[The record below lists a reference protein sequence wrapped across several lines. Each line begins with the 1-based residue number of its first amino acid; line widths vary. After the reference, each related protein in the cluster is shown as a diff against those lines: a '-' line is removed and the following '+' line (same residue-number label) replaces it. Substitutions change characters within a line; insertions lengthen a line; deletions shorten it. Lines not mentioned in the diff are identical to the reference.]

1 VQLLKGVVG
10 ATGKAILV
18 YDSDQ
23 AGIKAAERS
32 IAIFEQGFLDAR
44 ILVLPQG
51 YDPDDFLREYGPED
65 FHKAGKKALGMV
77 PFLIDSAIQ
86 RYGMSLEGKVK
97 AVAALQN
104 ALSAVQDN
112 VARSLYIKQ
121 LAERLDIDESA
132 IMEKVRQSARSA
144 SMNHPDKQLERLN
157 KQINGGNRLEQQI
170 VAMML
175 MYPVMIPEVVG
186 NNLLDHFEDKKLKT
200 IGQMIINQAQ
210 VKGNSVADLV
220 SKIEDSNYR
229 NLLAKLAIKEQ
240 RWDRQGCQRLLAQFK
255 TRSRRQ
261 IKSDLQRQIEA
272 AEKDNNMELLRK
284 LLAQKQSQAGKEL
297 THS

>member
-10 ATGKAILV
+10 STGKAILV

-23 AGIKAAERS
+23 AGIKAAKRS

-65 FHKAGKKALGMV
+65 FHKASKKALGMV

-144 SMNHPDKQLERLN
+144 SMNRSDKQVQRFD

-170 VAMML
+170 VAMIL
-175 MYPVMIPEVVG
+175 RYPVMIPEIVG
-186 NNLLDHFEDKKLKT
+186 NNLLDYFEDKKLKT

-210 VKGNSVADLV
+210 VEGNSVADLV
-220 SKIEDSNYR
+220 SMIEDSSYR

-261 IKSDLQRQIEA
+261 IKNDLQRQIEA
-272 AEKDNNMELLRK
+272 AEKDNNMELLSK

-297 THS
+297 TNL